1 MLYRFKALAKRRDPD
16 QLDVPLALASPRG
29 WVFTLVIG
37 FCMLALIGWGFLGRV
52 PQHVTVTG
60 RLQYPGGLVTMQSD
74 ARGTVKKLTELGVTL
89 DQGDALAYLQRGA
102 GEDDARI
109 SGVTGGRVIQNLVSV
124 GDVVDAGTPIS
135 VVEPGATEGAALEA
149 VVEVPA
155 WQIPSVSRGQDV
167 KLTVSGIPSV
177 QYGVLRGRVESLAPF
192 PAATDGTQV
201 GPTQVVIRLER
212 ADTVSGYAWT
222 SHNGPDRRIESQ
234 TPVVA
239 DISIGEVPP
248 LALLGA

>member
-29 WVFTLVIG
+29 WVVTLVIG

-109 SGVTGGRVIQNLVSV
+109 SGVTGGRVIQILVSV

-135 VVEPGATEGAALEA
+135 VVEPGATKGAGLRLGGDGPLADPLSQS
-149 VVEVPA
+149 
-155 WQIPSVSRGQDV
+155 W
-167 KLTVSGIPSV
+167 SG
-177 QYGVLRGRVESLAPF
+177 RE
-192 PAATDGTQV
+192 TDGV
-201 GPTQVVIRLER
+201 GHT
-212 ADTVSGYAWT
+212 
-222 SHNGPDRRIESQ
+222 
-234 TPVVA
+234 
-239 DISIGEVPP
+239 
-248 LALLGA
+248 LGAVRGVAWAGGIIGAFPGGYRWYTGGPHAGCDSLGACRHSEWLRLDIA

>member
-29 WVFTLVIG
+29 WVVTLVIG

-155 WQIPSVSRGQDV
+155 WQIPSVSRGQD
-167 KLTVSGIPSV
+167 
-177 QYGVLRGRVESLAPF
+177 GVGH
-192 PAATDGTQV
+192 T
-201 GPTQVVIRLER
+201 
-212 ADTVSGYAWT
+212 
-222 SHNGPDRRIESQ
+222 
-234 TPVVA
+234 
-239 DISIGEVPP
+239 
-248 LALLGA
+248 LGAVRGVAWAGGIIGAFPGGYRWYTGGPHAGCDSLGACRHSEWLRLDIA

>member
-29 WVFTLVIG
+29 WVVTLVIG

-60 RLQYPGGLVTMQSD
+60 RLQYP
-74 ARGTVKKLTELGVTL
+74 
-89 DQGDALAYLQRGA
+89 AYLQRGA